1 MEAWKGPEALSLQP
15 GKEVNM
21 FQCEMCLEEVDCGY
35 LDSRNVCLRCA
46 SLLDKWEGGEEGAT
60 PDE

>member
-1 MEAWKGPEALSLQP
+1 
-15 GKEVNM
+15 M